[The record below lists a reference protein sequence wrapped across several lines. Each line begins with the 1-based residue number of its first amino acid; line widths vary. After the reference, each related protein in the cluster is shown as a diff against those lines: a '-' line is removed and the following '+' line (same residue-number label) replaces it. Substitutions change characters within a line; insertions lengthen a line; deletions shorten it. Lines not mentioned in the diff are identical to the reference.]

1 MNNFKSRVL
10 EPAIKQIN
18 EHTDITV
25 KVEQHKKGR
34 TISGFS
40 FKFKQKQQPKIEKP
54 RDLKRDQTHLT
65 FYQND

>member
-1 MNNFKSRVL
+1 ML
-10 EPAIKQIN
+10 EPTIKQIN

-54 RDLKRDQTHLT
+54 KDLKRDPNTPDFLSK
-65 FYQND
+65 